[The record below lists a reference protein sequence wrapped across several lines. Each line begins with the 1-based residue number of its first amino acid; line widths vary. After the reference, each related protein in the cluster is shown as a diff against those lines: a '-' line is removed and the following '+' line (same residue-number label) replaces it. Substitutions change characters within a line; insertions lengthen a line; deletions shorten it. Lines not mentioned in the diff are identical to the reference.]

1 MQKWTVNEAQEG
13 ETITGLL
20 LGRFPELR
28 LEEAQRILKKGGVK
42 VDGVRMK
49 KDVPLVAG
57 DVIEVYPDGD
67 LAAFAPEAEVVYEDE
82 NLMIFNKPA
91 GIQCV
96 SDKMDGKP
104 TLYSLAV
111 DYMRS
116 TGEYEV
122 NSLSVPYICHRLDI
136 DTGGLVIV
144 AKNQL
149 YFEELFEAL
158 KQRRI
163 RRFYKAVV
171 CGPVGRHSQA
181 TLHDYMTMDG
191 GRGKVFHSPG
201 KNTAPIATRYSLVKT
216 NGELSLLDVELVTA
230 RPHQARAHLAS
241 AGFPVLG
248 DEVYGNRRMNKK
260 YDARYEAL
268 WADKIIFETGTN
280 NLLEYLNKKEVSTQ
294 NIVFPYV
301 DGGEE

>member
-1 MQKWTVNEAQEG
+1 MQKWTVNEAQER

-104 TLYSLAV
+104 TL
-111 DYMRS
+111 
-116 TGEYEV
+116 
-122 NSLSVPYICHRLDI
+122 
-136 DTGGLVIV
+136 
-144 AKNQL
+144 
-149 YFEELFEAL
+149 
-158 KQRRI
+158 
-163 RRFYKAVV
+163 
-171 CGPVGRHSQA
+171 
-181 TLHDYMTMDG
+181 
-191 GRGKVFHSPG
+191 
-201 KNTAPIATRYSLVKT
+201 
-216 NGELSLLDVELVTA
+216 
-230 RPHQARAHLAS
+230 
-241 AGFPVLG
+241 
-248 DEVYGNRRMNKK
+248 
-260 YDARYEAL
+260 
-268 WADKIIFETGTN
+268 
-280 NLLEYLNKKEVSTQ
+280 
-294 NIVFPYV
+294 
-301 DGGEE
+301 